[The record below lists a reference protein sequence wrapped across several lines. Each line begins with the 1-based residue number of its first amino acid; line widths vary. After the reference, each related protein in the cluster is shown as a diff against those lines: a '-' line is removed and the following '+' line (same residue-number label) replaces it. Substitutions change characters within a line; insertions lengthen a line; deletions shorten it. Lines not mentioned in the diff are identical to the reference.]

1 MAWLAKLDA
10 RMSRYPVLVVVLY
23 TAVKAFLIVTGAIA
37 LGRVF
42 LDKIG
47 LWRF

>member
-1 MAWLAKLDA
+1 MAWLARLDA
-10 RMSRYPVLVVVLY
+10 RVKTYPTFVVVLY
-23 TAVKAFLIVTGAIA
+23 TAIKAFLIVAGAIV